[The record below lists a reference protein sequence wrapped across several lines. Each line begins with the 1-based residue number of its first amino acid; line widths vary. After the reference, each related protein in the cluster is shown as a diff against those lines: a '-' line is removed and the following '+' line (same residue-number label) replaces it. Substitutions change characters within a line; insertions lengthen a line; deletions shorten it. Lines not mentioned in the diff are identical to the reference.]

1 MSQHQDFQSFM
12 KARQHAASAYVSG
25 NAAPLARVVAHASPA
40 TFMGPGG
47 GAVQGAD
54 EVWSRYE
61 HDAQLFEPGS
71 TSEFEILDMA
81 AGDTVA
87 YWTGYQKAQ
96 AHMKGKSEAIPMTL
110 RVTEVFR
117 LEGDSWK
124 LVHRHADPLAEAKP
138 KPKH

>member
-1 MSQHQDFQSFM
+1 MSKHQDFETFM

-25 NAAPLARVVAHASPA
+25 NATPLARVVALESQA

-54 EVWSRYE
+54 AVWSRYAR
-61 HDAQLFEPGS
+61 DADAFDAGS
-71 TSEFEILDMA
+71 TSDFEILDMA

-87 YWTGYQKAQ
+87 YWTGYQNAV
-96 AHMKGKSEAIPMTL
+96 AHMKGKDEAIPMKL

-117 LEGDSWK
+117 LEGDAWK
-124 LVHRHADPLAEAKP
+124 LVHRHADPLAEAKDV
-138 KPKH
+138 KRH

>member
-1 MSQHQDFQSFM
+1 MSRHPDFSTFM

-25 NAAPLARVVAHASPA
+25 NATPLARVVALESQAA
-40 TFMGPGG
+40 FMGPGG

-54 EVWSRYE
+54 AVWSRYE
-61 HDAQLFEPGS
+61 RDAELFEPGS

-96 AHMKGKSEAIPMTL
+96 AHMKGKAEAIAMTL

-117 LEGDSWK
+117 LEGDAWK
-124 LVHRHADPLAEAKP
+124 LVHRHADPLAEAKQ
-138 KPKH
+138 KH

>member
-12 KARQHAASAYVSG
+12 RARKHAASAYVSG

-47 GAVQGAD
+47 GAVQGAE

-61 HDAQLFEPGS
+61 DDAKLFEPGS
-71 TSEFEILDMA
+71 TTEFEILDMG

-96 AHMKGKSEAIPMTL
+96 AHMKGKSETVPMTL

-117 LEGDSWK
+117 LEGDGWK
-124 LVHRHADPLAEAKP
+124 LVHRHADPLAEVKP
-138 KPKH
+138 KRG

>member
-1 MSQHQDFQSFM
+1 MSQHQDFNAFM
-12 KARQHAASAYVSG
+12 KARQHAANAYVSG
-25 NAAPLARVVAHASPA
+25 NATPLARVVALESQA

-47 GAVQGAD
+47 GAVQGTD

-61 HDAQLFEPGS
+61 SDARLFEPGS

-96 AHMKGKSEAIPMTL
+96 ACMKGKAEAVAMTL

-117 LEGDSWK
+117 LEGESWK
-124 LVHRHADPLAEAKP
+124 LVHRHADPLAEAK
-138 KPKH
+138 H